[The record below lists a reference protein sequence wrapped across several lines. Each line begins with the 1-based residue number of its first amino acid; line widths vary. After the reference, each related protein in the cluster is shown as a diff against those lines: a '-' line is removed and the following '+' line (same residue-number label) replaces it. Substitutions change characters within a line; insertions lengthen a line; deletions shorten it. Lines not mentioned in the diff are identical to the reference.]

1 MQRDRPEL
9 FSTPLDYRS
18 LVDLREIA
26 REQRRRQA
34 QDALDFERERER
46 ALLGAMEVTA
56 AELEGDS
63 LDEAA
68 FAQMAPEEVEIVR
81 SAVSESG
88 DLDLSEELGEE
99 WISFESD
106 EEVRAEQVEEVARL
120 EAELADSRRRQA
132 AFQRYLD
139 LL

>member
-1 MQRDRPEL
+1 M
-9 FSTPLDYRS
+9 
-18 LVDLREIA
+18 DLREIA

>member
-1 MQRDRPEL
+1 M
-9 FSTPLDYRS
+9 
-18 LVDLREIA
+18 DLREIA

-34 QDALDFERERER
+34 LDALEFEREREA
-46 ALLGAMEVTA
+46 ALRGALEETA
-56 AELEGDS
+56 AALEGAGV
-63 LDEAA
+63 DEAA

-81 SAVSESG
+81 GVVSESG

-99 WISFESD
+99 WISFES
-106 EEVRAEQVEEVARL
+106 EEDVRAEQAGEIARL
-120 EAELADSRRRQA
+120 QGELADSRRRQA